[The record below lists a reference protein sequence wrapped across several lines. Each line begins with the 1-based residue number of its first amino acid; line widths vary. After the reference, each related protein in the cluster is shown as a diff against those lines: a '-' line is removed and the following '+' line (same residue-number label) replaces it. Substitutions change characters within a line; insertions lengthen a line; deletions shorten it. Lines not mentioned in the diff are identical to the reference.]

1 MNGKPNSYLE
11 SLQARRQSAGSAD
24 PVQNHEANHIA
35 PQAPAAQI
43 SPDVVVPKISNRA
56 VGVDVGTMFF
66 QTAEMNSDKIML
78 SAVRN
83 AFVEIPYSADLDDV
97 LSRNGWRFVRDGN
110 QYFVV
115 GDDCMQVAKL
125 FPGSVEIRRPLQDG
139 VLNRDEPKKS
149 LVLSGIIEAALGHAP
164 DDKSVVCTCVSSPCA
179 DAGQDSTFHAARLK
193 AMFTRLGWNVK
204 VIEEGL
210 AVVLS
215 ERPSVVLDDG
225 TEVPFSGIGMSFG
238 AGRANCV
245 VAYKGMQ
252 VIGMSVSRSG
262 DWVDK
267 QVSEQT
273 ATPVSQVIDYKERHL
288 DFDNI
293 DEENDLSFAL
303 DAYYDAMLRHVVSLF
318 SKKFLEVKSQFDKP
332 LDVVVAGGTSMP
344 KGFEKK
350 LEKIMRSV
358 DIPFRIGGVRKA
370 ADPRNA
376 VCSGLLTSA
385 EIVRNRL
392 VKGTITKDQI

>member
-1 MNGKPNSYLE
+1 MSAQQKAMQNVASLKRPAPVAPNV
-11 SLQARRQSAGSAD
+11 
-24 PVQNHEANHIA
+24 PVQTANSA
-35 PQAPAAQI
+35 ESAQAQEPPA
-43 SPDVVVPKISNRA
+43 RA

-66 QTAEMNSDKIML
+66 QTAELVDDKISV

-83 AFVEIPYSADLDDV
+83 AFVEIPYSSELEEI
-97 LSRNGWRFVRDGN
+97 LTRNGWRYVNDGT

-115 GDDCMQVAKL
+115 GDDSMQVAKL

-149 LVLSGIIEAALGHAP
+149 LVLSGIIESSLGKAP
-164 DDKSVVCTCVSSPCA
+164 DENSVVCTCVSSPCA

-210 AVVLS
+210 AVILS

-252 VIGMSVSRSG
+252 VLGMSVSRSG

-273 ATPVSQVIDYKERHL
+273 AVPVSQVIDFKERVL
-288 DFDNI
+288 DFENI
-293 DEENDLSFAL
+293 DEDNDIAFAL
-303 DAYYDAMLRHVVSLF
+303 DAYYDAMLRHVVGLF
-318 SKKFLEVKSQFDKP
+318 AKKFTEVKSQFDKP
-332 LDVVVAGGTSMP
+332 LDVVIAGGTSMP
-344 KGFEKK
+344 NGFEKK
-350 LEKIMRSV
+350 LARIMSSVNLPFKIG
-358 DIPFRIGGVRKA
+358 DVRKA

-385 EIVRNRL
+385 QIVKNRL
-392 VKGTITKDQI
+392 VKGIITREQV

>member
-1 MNGKPNSYLE
+1 MRPFEKRALE
-11 SLQARRQSAGSAD
+11 AQGGFP
-24 PVQNHEANHIA
+24 PVQQPPAAKDFVQLPSAQASGMPVA
-35 PQAPAAQI
+35 PQ
-43 SPDVVVPKISNRA
+43 SRA

-66 QTAEMNSDKIML
+66 QTAEMNGDKIQL

-83 AFVEIPYSADLDDV
+83 AFVEIPYSADLEDI
-97 LSRNGWRFVRDGN
+97 LSRNGWRYVHDGS

-139 VLNRDEPKKS
+139 VLNREEPRKS
-149 LVLSGIIEAALGHAP
+149 LVLSGIIEAALGPAP
-164 DDKSVVCTCVSSPCA
+164 DENSVVCTCVSSPCA
-179 DAGQDSTFHAARLK
+179 DAGQDSTFHSARLK

-210 AVVLS
+210 AVILS
-215 ERPSVVLDDG
+215 ERPSVTLDDG

-262 DWVDK
+262 DWIDK

-273 ATPVSQVIDYKERHL
+273 AMPVSQVIDFKERQL

-293 DEENDLSFAL
+293 DEENDVAFAL
-303 DAYYDAMLRHVVSLF
+303 DAYYDAMLRHVIVLF
-318 SKKFLEVKSQFDKP
+318 SKKFIEVKSQFDKP
-332 LDVVVAGGTSMP
+332 LDVVIAGGTSMP
-344 KGFEKK
+344 KGFERK
-350 LEKIMRSV
+350 LARIMKSV
-358 DIPFRIGGVRKA
+358 DIPFKIGDVRKA
-370 ADPRNA
+370 SDPRNA

-392 VKGTITKDQI
+392 VKGTITRDQI

>member
-1 MNGKPNSYLE
+1 MSAQQKAMHNVASLKRPAPLAPNL
-11 SLQARRQSAGSAD
+11 
-24 PVQNHEANHIA
+24 PVQTANSVESA
-35 PQAPAAQI
+35 QAQKPSA
-43 SPDVVVPKISNRA
+43 RA

-66 QTAEMNSDKIML
+66 QTAELVDDKISV

-83 AFVEIPYSADLDDV
+83 AFVEIPYSSELEEI
-97 LSRNGWRFVRDGN
+97 LTRNGWRYVNDGT

-115 GDDCMQVAKL
+115 GDDSMQVAKL

-149 LVLSGIIEAALGHAP
+149 LVLSGIIESSLGKAP
-164 DDKSVVCTCVSSPCA
+164 DENSVICTCVSSPCA

-210 AVVLS
+210 AVILS

-273 ATPVSQVIDYKERHL
+273 AVPVSQVIDFKERVL
-288 DFDNI
+288 NFENI
-293 DEENDLSFAL
+293 DEDNDIAFAL
-303 DAYYDAMLRHVVSLF
+303 DAYYDAMLRHVVGLF
-318 SKKFLEVKSQFDKP
+318 AKKFTEVKSQFDKP
-332 LDVVVAGGTSMP
+332 LDVVIAGGTSMP

-350 LEKIMRSV
+350 LARIMSSINLPFKIG
-358 DIPFRIGGVRKA
+358 DVRKA

-385 EIVRNRL
+385 QIVKNRL
-392 VKGTITKDQI
+392 VKGIITRDQV

>member
-1 MNGKPNSYLE
+1 MRPFEKRAME
-11 SLQARRQSAGSAD
+11 SQGQHGPQGQQVDNAAPRVPQHSQQQQQS
-24 PVQNHEANHIA
+24 VKV
-35 PQAPAAQI
+35 AA
-43 SPDVVVPKISNRA
+43 SSRA

-66 QTAEMNSDKIML
+66 QTAEMNGDKISL

-83 AFVEIPYSADLDDV
+83 AFVEIPYSADLEDI
-97 LSRNGWRFVRDGN
+97 LSRNGWRYVHDGS

-139 VLNRDEPKKS
+139 VLNREEPRKS
-149 LVLSGIIEAALGHAP
+149 LVLSGIIESALGSAP
-164 DDKSVVCTCVSSPCA
+164 DDNSVVCTCVSSPCA

-210 AVVLS
+210 AVILS
-215 ERPSVVLDDG
+215 ERPSVTLDDG

-262 DWVDK
+262 DWIDK

-273 ATPVSQVIDYKERHL
+273 AMPVSQVIDFKERHL

-293 DEENDLSFAL
+293 DEENDVAFAL
-303 DAYYDAMLRHVVSLF
+303 DAYYDAMLRHVIGLF
-318 SKKFLEVKSQFDKP
+318 SKKFVEVKSQFDKP

-344 KGFEKK
+344 KGFERK
-350 LEKIMRSV
+350 LARIMKSV
-358 DIPFRIGGVRKA
+358 DIPFRIGDVRKA

-392 VKGTITKDQI
+392 VKGTITRDQI

>member
-1 MNGKPNSYLE
+1 
-11 SLQARRQSAGSAD
+11 
-24 PVQNHEANHIA
+24 
-35 PQAPAAQI
+35 
-43 SPDVVVPKISNRA
+43 

-66 QTAEMNSDKIML
+66 QTAELVDDKISV

-83 AFVEIPYSADLDDV
+83 AFVEIPYSSELEEI
-97 LSRNGWRFVRDGN
+97 LTRNGWRYVNDGT

-115 GDDCMQVAKL
+115 GDDSMQVAKL

-149 LVLSGIIEAALGHAP
+149 LVLSGIIESSLGKAP
-164 DDKSVVCTCVSSPCA
+164 DENSVVCTCVSSPCA

-210 AVVLS
+210 AVILS

-273 ATPVSQVIDYKERHL
+273 AVPVSQVIDFKERVL
-288 DFDNI
+288 DFENI
-293 DEENDLSFAL
+293 DEDNDIAFAL
-303 DAYYDAMLRHVVSLF
+303 DAYYDAMLRHVVGLF
-318 SKKFLEVKSQFDKP
+318 AKKFTEVKSQFDKP
-332 LDVVVAGGTSMP
+332 LDVVIAGGTSMP

-350 LEKIMRSV
+350 LARIMSSINLPFKIG
-358 DIPFRIGGVRKA
+358 DVRKA

-385 EIVRNRL
+385 QIVKNRL
-392 VKGTITKDQI
+392 VKGIITRDQV

>member
-1 MNGKPNSYLE
+1 MSAQQKAMQNVA
-11 SLQARRQSAGSAD
+11 SLKR
-24 PVQNHEANHIA
+24 PA
-35 PQAPAAQI
+35 P
-43 SPDVVVPKISNRA
+43 VVPNVPIQTANSAESAQAQESPARA

-66 QTAEMNSDKIML
+66 QTAELVDDKISV

-83 AFVEIPYSADLDDV
+83 AFVEIPYSSELEEI
-97 LSRNGWRFVRDGN
+97 LTRNGWRYVNDGT

-115 GDDCMQVAKL
+115 GDDSMQVAKL

-149 LVLSGIIEAALGHAP
+149 LVLSGIIESSLGKAP
-164 DDKSVVCTCVSSPCA
+164 DENSVVCTCVSSPCA

-210 AVVLS
+210 AVILS

-252 VIGMSVSRSG
+252 VLGMSVSRSG

-273 ATPVSQVIDYKERHL
+273 AVPVSQVIDFKERVL
-288 DFDNI
+288 DFENI
-293 DEENDLSFAL
+293 DEDNDIAFAL
-303 DAYYDAMLRHVVSLF
+303 DAYYDAMLRHVVGLF
-318 SKKFLEVKSQFDKP
+318 AKKFTEVKSQFDKP
-332 LDVVVAGGTSMP
+332 LDVVIAGGTSMP
-344 KGFEKK
+344 NGFEKK
-350 LEKIMRSV
+350 LARIMSSINLPFKIG
-358 DIPFRIGGVRKA
+358 DVRKA

-385 EIVRNRL
+385 QIVKNRL
-392 VKGTITKDQI
+392 VKGIITREQV

>member
-1 MNGKPNSYLE
+1 MNAHQKAVHNVASLKRPASVAPNAPVKTANNTE
-11 SLQARRQSAGSAD
+11 SLQAQES
-24 PVQNHEANHIA
+24 
-35 PQAPAAQI
+35 PA
-43 SPDVVVPKISNRA
+43 RA

-66 QTAEMNSDKIML
+66 QTAELVDDKISV

-83 AFVEIPYSADLDDV
+83 AFVEIPYSSELEEI
-97 LSRNGWRFVRDGN
+97 LTRNGWRYVKDGT

-115 GDDCMQVAKL
+115 GDDSMQVAKL

-149 LVLSGIIEAALGHAP
+149 LVLSGVIESSLGKAP
-164 DDKSVVCTCVSSPCA
+164 DENSVICTCVSSPCA
-179 DAGQDSTFHAARLK
+179 DAGQDSTFHTARLK

-210 AVVLS
+210 AVILS

-252 VIGMSVSRSG
+252 VLGMSVSRSG

-273 ATPVSQVIDYKERHL
+273 AVPVSQVIDFKERVL
-288 DFDNI
+288 DFENI
-293 DEENDLSFAL
+293 DEDNDIAFAL
-303 DAYYDAMLRHVVSLF
+303 DAYYDAMLRHVVGLF
-318 SKKFLEVKSQFDKP
+318 AKKFTEVKSQFDKP
-332 LDVVVAGGTSMP
+332 LDVVIAGGTSMP

-350 LEKIMRSV
+350 LARIMSSVNLPFKIG
-358 DIPFRIGGVRKA
+358 DVRKA
-370 ADPRNA
+370 ADPRNS

-385 EIVRNRL
+385 QIVKNRL
-392 VKGTITKDQI
+392 VKGVITREQV

>member
-1 MNGKPNSYLE
+1 MSAQQKAMQNVAHLKRPAPVAPNIPAQTANSAE
-11 SLQARRQSAGSAD
+11 SAQAQKSSA
-24 PVQNHEANHIA
+24 
-35 PQAPAAQI
+35 
-43 SPDVVVPKISNRA
+43 RA

-66 QTAEMNSDKIML
+66 QTAELVDDKISV

-83 AFVEIPYSADLDDV
+83 AFVEIPYSSELEEI
-97 LSRNGWRFVRDGN
+97 LTRNGWRYVNDGT

-115 GDDCMQVAKL
+115 GDDSMQVAKL

-149 LVLSGIIEAALGHAP
+149 LVLSGIIESSLGKAP
-164 DDKSVVCTCVSSPCA
+164 DENSVVCTCVSSPCA

-210 AVVLS
+210 AVILS

-273 ATPVSQVIDYKERHL
+273 AVPVSQVIDFKERVL
-288 DFDNI
+288 NFENI
-293 DEENDLSFAL
+293 DEDNDIAFAL
-303 DAYYDAMLRHVVSLF
+303 DAYYDAMLRHVVGLF
-318 SKKFLEVKSQFDKP
+318 AKKFTEVKSQFDKP
-332 LDVVVAGGTSMP
+332 LDVVIAGGTSMP

-350 LEKIMRSV
+350 LARIMSSINLPFKIG
-358 DIPFRIGGVRKA
+358 DVRKA

-385 EIVRNRL
+385 QIVKNRL
-392 VKGTITKDQI
+392 VKGIITRDQV

>member
-1 MNGKPNSYLE
+1 
-11 SLQARRQSAGSAD
+11 
-24 PVQNHEANHIA
+24 
-35 PQAPAAQI
+35 
-43 SPDVVVPKISNRA
+43 
-56 VGVDVGTMFF
+56 
-66 QTAEMNSDKIML
+66 
-78 SAVRN
+78 
-83 AFVEIPYSADLDDV
+83 
-97 LSRNGWRFVRDGN
+97 
-110 QYFVV
+110 
-115 GDDCMQVAKL
+115 MQVAKL

-149 LVLSGIIEAALGHAP
+149 LVLSGIIESSLGKAP
-164 DDKSVVCTCVSSPCA
+164 DENSVICTCVSSPCA

-210 AVVLS
+210 AVILS

-273 ATPVSQVIDYKERHL
+273 AVPVSQVIDFKERVL
-288 DFDNI
+288 NFENI
-293 DEENDLSFAL
+293 DEDNDIAFAL
-303 DAYYDAMLRHVVSLF
+303 DAYYDAMLRHVVGLF
-318 SKKFLEVKSQFDKP
+318 AKKFTEVKSQFDKP
-332 LDVVVAGGTSMP
+332 LDVVIAGGTSMP

-350 LEKIMRSV
+350 LARIMSSINLPFKIG
-358 DIPFRIGGVRKA
+358 DVRKA

-385 EIVRNRL
+385 QIVKNRL
-392 VKGTITKDQI
+392 VKGIITRDQV

>member
-1 MNGKPNSYLE
+1 MSAQQKAMQNVASLKRPAPVVPNV
-11 SLQARRQSAGSAD
+11 
-24 PVQNHEANHIA
+24 PVQTANSA
-35 PQAPAAQI
+35 ESAQAQESPA
-43 SPDVVVPKISNRA
+43 RA

-66 QTAEMNSDKIML
+66 QTAELVDDKISV

-83 AFVEIPYSADLDDV
+83 AFVEIPYSSELEEI
-97 LSRNGWRFVRDGN
+97 LTRNGWRYVNDGT

-115 GDDCMQVAKL
+115 GDDSMQVAKL

-149 LVLSGIIEAALGHAP
+149 LVLSGIIESSLGKAP
-164 DDKSVVCTCVSSPCA
+164 DENSVVCTCVSSPCA

-210 AVVLS
+210 AVILS

-252 VIGMSVSRSG
+252 VLGMSVSRSG

-273 ATPVSQVIDYKERHL
+273 AVPVSQVIDFKERVL
-288 DFDNI
+288 DFENI
-293 DEENDLSFAL
+293 DEDNDIAFAL
-303 DAYYDAMLRHVVSLF
+303 DAYYDAMLRHVVGLF
-318 SKKFLEVKSQFDKP
+318 AKKFTEVKSQFDKP
-332 LDVVVAGGTSMP
+332 LDVVIAGGTSMP
-344 KGFEKK
+344 NGFEKK
-350 LEKIMRSV
+350 LARIMSSINLPFKIG
-358 DIPFRIGGVRKA
+358 DVRKA

-385 EIVRNRL
+385 QIVKNRL
-392 VKGTITKDQI
+392 VKGIITREQV

>member
-1 MNGKPNSYLE
+1 MSAQQKAMQNVASLKRPAPVAPNV
-11 SLQARRQSAGSAD
+11 
-24 PVQNHEANHIA
+24 PVQTANSA
-35 PQAPAAQI
+35 ESAQAQESPA
-43 SPDVVVPKISNRA
+43 RA

-66 QTAEMNSDKIML
+66 QTAELVDDKISV

-83 AFVEIPYSADLDDV
+83 AFVEIPYSSELEEI
-97 LSRNGWRFVRDGN
+97 LTRNGWRYVNDGT

-115 GDDCMQVAKL
+115 GDDSMQVAKL

-149 LVLSGIIEAALGHAP
+149 LVLSGIIESSLGKAP
-164 DDKSVVCTCVSSPCA
+164 DENSVVCTCVSSPCA

-210 AVVLS
+210 AVILS

-252 VIGMSVSRSG
+252 VLGMSVSRSG

-273 ATPVSQVIDYKERHL
+273 AVPVSQVIDFKERVL
-288 DFDNI
+288 DFENI
-293 DEENDLSFAL
+293 DEDNDIAFAL
-303 DAYYDAMLRHVVSLF
+303 DAYYDAMLRHVVGLF
-318 SKKFLEVKSQFDKP
+318 AKKFTEVKSQFDKP
-332 LDVVVAGGTSMP
+332 LDVVIAGGTSMP
-344 KGFEKK
+344 NGFEKK
-350 LEKIMRSV
+350 LARIMSSVNLPFKIG
-358 DIPFRIGGVRKA
+358 DVRKA

-385 EIVRNRL
+385 QIVKNRL
-392 VKGTITKDQI
+392 VKGIITREQV

>member
-1 MNGKPNSYLE
+1 MSAQQKAMQNVASLKRPAPVAPNV
-11 SLQARRQSAGSAD
+11 
-24 PVQNHEANHIA
+24 PVQTANSA
-35 PQAPAAQI
+35 ESAQAQESPA
-43 SPDVVVPKISNRA
+43 RA

-66 QTAEMNSDKIML
+66 QTAELVDDKISV

-83 AFVEIPYSADLDDV
+83 AFVEIPYSSELEEI
-97 LSRNGWRFVRDGN
+97 LTRNGWRYVNDGT

-115 GDDCMQVAKL
+115 GDDSMQVAKL

-149 LVLSGIIEAALGHAP
+149 LVLSGIIESSLGKAP
-164 DDKSVVCTCVSSPCA
+164 DENSVVCTCVSSPCA

-210 AVVLS
+210 AVILS

-252 VIGMSVSRSG
+252 VLGMSVSRSG

-273 ATPVSQVIDYKERHL
+273 AVPVSQVIDFKERVL
-288 DFDNI
+288 DFENI
-293 DEENDLSFAL
+293 DEDNDIAFAL
-303 DAYYDAMLRHVVSLF
+303 DAYYDAMLRHVVGLF
-318 SKKFLEVKSQFDKP
+318 AKKFTEVKSQFDKP
-332 LDVVVAGGTSMP
+332 LDVVIAGGTSMP
-344 KGFEKK
+344 NGFEKK
-350 LEKIMRSV
+350 LARIMSSINLPFKIG
-358 DIPFRIGGVRKA
+358 DVRKA

-385 EIVRNRL
+385 QIVKNRL
-392 VKGTITKDQI
+392 VKGIITREQV

>member
-1 MNGKPNSYLE
+1 MSAQQKAMQNVASLKRPAPVAPNV
-11 SLQARRQSAGSAD
+11 
-24 PVQNHEANHIA
+24 PVQTANSA
-35 PQAPAAQI
+35 ESARAQESPA
-43 SPDVVVPKISNRA
+43 RA

-66 QTAEMNSDKIML
+66 QTAELVDDKISV

-83 AFVEIPYSADLDDV
+83 AFVEIPYSSELEEI
-97 LSRNGWRFVRDGN
+97 LTRNGWRYVNDGT

-115 GDDCMQVAKL
+115 GDDSMQVAKL

-149 LVLSGIIEAALGHAP
+149 LVLSGIIESSLGKAP
-164 DDKSVVCTCVSSPCA
+164 DENSVVCTCVSSPCA

-210 AVVLS
+210 AVILS

-252 VIGMSVSRSG
+252 VLGMSVSRSG

-273 ATPVSQVIDYKERHL
+273 AVPVSQVIDFKERVL
-288 DFDNI
+288 DFENI
-293 DEENDLSFAL
+293 DEDNDIAFAL
-303 DAYYDAMLRHVVSLF
+303 DAYYDAMLRHVVGLF
-318 SKKFLEVKSQFDKP
+318 AKKFTEVKSQFDKP
-332 LDVVVAGGTSMP
+332 LDVVIAGGTSMP
-344 KGFEKK
+344 NGFEKK
-350 LEKIMRSV
+350 LARIMSSINLPFKIG
-358 DIPFRIGGVRKA
+358 DVRKA

-385 EIVRNRL
+385 QIVKNRL
-392 VKGTITKDQI
+392 VKGIITREQV